1 VNSFFDNFLTNLDV
15 IEFIESCLVLEGK
28 NFSYSNNGRD
38 FAKQMMRYAAHVL
51 PHSKTAKPL
60 IVVKGRQVGLSTS
73 TAALSLFYMHS
84 QKFKSFLHAFPE
96 IGQSRKHS
104 SKRLIELIEESIK
117 KGRLPQDFLARG
129 ATQSLTQKDFYN
141 GNTLYVEG
149 TSIDGRRLRG
159 TSISGLCMMDEFA
172 SMSHDAFRNVLECS
186 ANSHFGYI
194 DNGKQLPHLLFGTPE
209 SEGSLFQKLWDKSD
223 KRHFFF
229 KCPHC
234 SHEVSLFY
242 NIINRTEVYT
252 NLATNTL
259 VKCLDEEG
267 KGCQKVFD
275 KILEMPKGVWRATVP
290 EKDCDYV
297 GFYVPQFLNGSITRE
312 SIDTKRQEY
321 TLRQF
326 YNEVLG
332 KFYSYEEEVLTKNE
346 IIRLTTTTPS
356 TKEWELP
363 AHVLDKHTFMG
374 IDWGARA
381 SGVDDVGTGSYT
393 VVTVLSLMPTG
404 QLKLEHASRLSTKDT
419 DEKVKQVTELMK
431 RYNVL
436 KCVADRGF
444 GEAEWQRLQKIHG
457 SDRFI
462 ANMWSGNMKRSFVY
476 ASELNLITSDKHT
489 VHEMFFDEL
498 RQGKFCFPF
507 SIRAE
512 QEIEWLLDHMTNIE
526 VVNVDQNG
534 NVKKQY
540 RKKQGRET
548 DGLASLIYGYTAFQ
562 FHKTN
567 GFVNMGN
574 AISAGGSSSGRAT
587 GLQPYVVKSS
597 GRGGMFGSTSRPQ
610 NYSRSDRRRR

>member
-1 VNSFFDNFLTNLDV
+1 MTSFFDNFLTNLDV
-15 IEFIESCLVLEGK
+15 IEFIENCLVLEGK
-28 NFSYSNNGRD
+28 NFSYTNNGRD
-38 FAKQMMRYAAHVL
+38 FAKEMMRYAAHIL
-51 PHSKTAKPL
+51 PYSKKAKPL

-73 TAALSLFYMHS
+73 TAALSLFYMYHE
-84 QKFKSFLHAFPE
+84 KHRSFLHAFPE

-117 KGRLPQDFLARG
+117 KGSLPQDFLSRG
-129 ATQSLTQKDFYN
+129 ATQSLTQKDFHH

-172 SMSHDAFRNVLECS
+172 SMSSDAFRNVLECS
-186 ANSHFGYI
+186 ANSHYGYI
-194 DNGKQLPHLLFGTPE
+194 DGGRQLPHLLFGTPE
-209 SEGSLFQKLWDKSD
+209 SEGSLFQKLWEKSD
-223 KRHFFF
+223 KRNFFF

-234 SHEVSLFY
+234 SHECSLFY

-252 NLATNTL
+252 NLASGTL
-259 VKCLDEEG
+259 VRCLDEEG
-267 KGCQKVFD
+267 KGCQRVFD
-275 KILEMPKGVWRATVP
+275 KILEMPKGTWKATVAD
-290 EKDCDYV
+290 EDCDYV

-312 SIDTKRQEY
+312 SIDSKRQEY

-332 KFYSYEEEVLTKNE
+332 KFYSYEEDVLTKNE
-346 IIRLTTTTPS
+346 IIRLTTSNPS
-356 TKEWELP
+356 TKEWDLP
-363 AHVLDKHTFMG
+363 PHVLDKHTFMG

-381 SGVDDVGTGSYT
+381 SGVDDVGSGSYT
-393 VVTVLSLMPTG
+393 VVTVMSLMPTG
-404 QLKLEHASRLSTKDT
+404 QLKLEHATRLSTKDT
-419 DEKVKQVTELMK
+419 DEKVRQVTELMK
-431 RYNVL
+431 KYNVF

-457 SDRFI
+457 SDKFI

-476 ASELNLITSDKHT
+476 ADELNLITSDKHT

-498 RQGKFCFPF
+498 KQGKFCFPF
-507 SIRAE
+507 SMKAE
-512 QEIEWLLDHMTNIE
+512 QEIEWLFDHMTNIE
-526 VVNVDQNG
+526 VVNTEVNG

-548 DGLASLIYGYTAFQ
+548 DGLASLIYAYTAFQ

-567 GFVNMGN
+567 GFRDMAGK
-574 AISAGGSSSGRAT
+574 ISSPGAGRAGTT
-587 GLQPYVVKSS
+587 GLQPYAVRKSGS
-597 GRGGMFGSTSRPQ
+597 GLSGVGARPI